1 MDVMFIILLGVLGLI
16 LLTMILG
23 SFFTVETAQVA
34 VITRFG
40 KFLRV
45 ADPGLNWKF
54 PYIDTVAGV
63 VSLRVNQIS
72 LTMETKTKDNVFVT
86 IPISVQNR
94 VRPEKVFDAYYKLS
108 DPTAQI
114 KSYVEQVI
122 LGHVPGMT
130 LDEVF
135 ASQSSIA
142 AAVKQEL
149 DADMATFGFEIV
161 NVLVT
166 DIVPDQKVKS
176 AMNDINAAQREQV
189 AANARGEAEKIL
201 VVKKA
206 EAESESKALQGQGI
220 ANQRKAIIE
229 GLQSSTVAGSNWVFP
244 ANVTVALNA
253 PLGQV
258 SGVTVD
264 SHGNVYLA
272 DLGNARIFAVSPTGG
287 IRIVAGNGTPGFSG
301 DGGPATA
308 ASLSSPYGM
317 AVDAL
322 GNLFIAD
329 WGNARIRKVTP
340 SGVITTV
347 AGGGTAD
354 PSRLRMSPTSRP
366 VPTSKTQRVAWLP
379 AFCMPQEHFA
389 GIANSQ
395 PGNTTPG
402 AHRFWDDGGARA
414 CVRAREPAFRWRD

>member
-1 MDVMFIILLGVLGLI
+1 MDVIFMVVLAIVGVIALSL
-16 LLTMILG
+16 ILG
-23 SFFTVETAQVA
+23 SFFTVNTAQVA

-45 ADPGLNWKF
+45 ADAGLNWKM
-54 PYIDTVAGV
+54 PYFDSVTGM
-63 VSLRVNQIS
+63 VSLRVNQIT

-94 VRPEKVFDAYYKLS
+94 VRPEKVYDAFYKLS
-108 DPTAQI
+108 DPVAQI

-149 DADMATFGFEIV
+149 DADMATFGYEIV

-166 DIVPDQKVKS
+166 DIVPDAKVKS

-206 EAESESKALQGQGI
+206 EAEAESKALQGQGI

-229 GLQSSTVAGSNWVFP
+229 GLQVSIEQFQKVVDGASSRDVMQLVLVTQYFDTLKSIGENDKSNTLFLSHSPAAVREVSDQILDAMLVAE
-244 ANVTVALNA
+244 
-253 PLGQV
+253 
-258 SGVTVD
+258 
-264 SHGNVYLA
+264 
-272 DLGNARIFAVSPTGG
+272 R
-287 IRIVAGNGTPGFSG
+287 
-301 DGGPATA
+301 
-308 ASLSSPYGM
+308 
-317 AVDAL
+317 
-322 GNLFIAD
+322 
-329 WGNARIRKVTP
+329 
-340 SGVITTV
+340 
-347 AGGGTAD
+347 
-354 PSRLRMSPTSRP
+354 
-366 VPTSKTQRVAWLP
+366 SK
-379 AFCMPQEHFA
+379 
-389 GIANSQ
+389 G
-395 PGNTTPG
+395 
-402 AHRFWDDGGARA
+402 
-414 CVRAREPAFRWRD
+414 

>member
-1 MDVMFIILLGVLGLI
+1 MDQVFAISMTILGVV
-16 LLTMILG
+16 LLCLILG
-23 SFFTVETAQVA
+23 SFLTVDTAEVA
-34 VITRFG
+34 VITRFS

-45 ADPGLNWKF
+45 ADPGLNWKIPIF
-54 PYIDTVAGV
+54 DSVAGV

-94 VRPEKVFDAYYKLS
+94 VRPEKVYDAYYKLS

-166 DIVPDQKVKS
+166 DIVPDAKVKS

-206 EAESESKALQGQGI
+206 EAEAESKALQGQGI

-229 GLQSSTVAGSNWVFP
+229 GLQVSIEQFQKVVDGASSKDVMQLVMVTQYFDTLKSIGESDKTNTLFLSHSPSAVKDVSAQILESMVVAQR
-244 ANVTVALNA
+244 ANV
-253 PLGQV
+253 
-258 SGVTVD
+258 
-264 SHGNVYLA
+264 
-272 DLGNARIFAVSPTGG
+272 
-287 IRIVAGNGTPGFSG
+287 
-301 DGGPATA
+301 
-308 ASLSSPYGM
+308 
-317 AVDAL
+317 
-322 GNLFIAD
+322 
-329 WGNARIRKVTP
+329 
-340 SGVITTV
+340 
-347 AGGGTAD
+347 
-354 PSRLRMSPTSRP
+354 
-366 VPTSKTQRVAWLP
+366 
-379 AFCMPQEHFA
+379 
-389 GIANSQ
+389 
-395 PGNTTPG
+395 
-402 AHRFWDDGGARA
+402 
-414 CVRAREPAFRWRD
+414 

>member
-1 MDVMFIILLGVLGLI
+1 MDP
-16 LLTMILG
+16 MILIPVG
-23 SFFTVETAQVA
+23 AAALIVLIIFLSSFFTVNTAEVA
-34 VITRFG
+34 VITHFG
-40 KFLRV
+40 EFKRI
-45 ADPGLNWKF
+45 ATPGLNWKLPF
-54 PYIDTVAGV
+54 FDAVAGV
-63 VSLRVNQIS
+63 VSLRVSQIS

-94 VRPEKVFDAYYKLS
+94 VRPEKVYDAFYKLS

-206 EAESESKALQGQGI
+206 EAEAESKALQGQGI

-229 GLQSSTVAGSNWVFP
+229 GLQVSIEQFQKVVDGASSKDVMQLVMVTQYFDTLKSIGENDKTNTLFLSHSPGSVKEVSQQILDSMVVAG
-244 ANVTVALNA
+244 
-253 PLGQV
+253 
-258 SGVTVD
+258 
-264 SHGNVYLA
+264 
-272 DLGNARIFAVSPTGG
+272 R
-287 IRIVAGNGTPGFSG
+287 
-301 DGGPATA
+301 
-308 ASLSSPYGM
+308 
-317 AVDAL
+317 
-322 GNLFIAD
+322 
-329 WGNARIRKVTP
+329 
-340 SGVITTV
+340 
-347 AGGGTAD
+347 
-354 PSRLRMSPTSRP
+354 
-366 VPTSKTQRVAWLP
+366 
-379 AFCMPQEHFA
+379 
-389 GIANSQ
+389 ANS
-395 PGNTTPG
+395 
-402 AHRFWDDGGARA
+402 
-414 CVRAREPAFRWRD
+414 

>member
-1 MDVMFIILLGVLGLI
+1 MDPTIYLILLGALALI
-16 LLTMILG
+16 ALFLILG
-23 SFFTVETAQVA
+23 SFFTVNTAEVA
-34 VITRFG
+34 VVTRFSR
-40 KFLRV
+40 FLRI
-45 ADPGLNWKF
+45 AQPGLNWKVPF
-54 PYIDTVAGV
+54 FDTVAGN

-94 VRPEKVFDAYYKLS
+94 VRPEKVYDAFYKLS

-142 AAVKQEL
+142 AAVKLEL

-166 DIVPDQKVKS
+166 DIVPDAKVKS

-206 EAESESKALQGQGI
+206 EAEAESKALQGQGI

-229 GLQSSTVAGSNWVFP
+229 GLQTSVEQFQKTVEGASAKEVMQLVLVTQYFDTLKSIGENNKTSTLF
-244 ANVTVALNA
+244 
-253 PLGQV
+253 
-258 SGVTVD
+258 
-264 SHGNVYLA
+264 LA
-272 DLGNARIFAVSPTGG
+272 
-287 IRIVAGNGTPGFSG
+287 
-301 DGGPATA
+301 
-308 ASLSSPYGM
+308 
-317 AVDAL
+317 
-322 GNLFIAD
+322 
-329 WGNARIRKVTP
+329 
-340 SGVITTV
+340 
-347 AGGGTAD
+347 
-354 PSRLRMSPTSRP
+354 
-366 VPTSKTQRVAWLP
+366 
-379 AFCMPQEHFA
+379 H
-389 GIANSQ
+389 
-395 PGNTTPG
+395 TPG
-402 AHRFWDDGGARA
+402 AVKEVSDQILESMLVAEKA
-414 CVRAREPAFRWRD
+414 NQ